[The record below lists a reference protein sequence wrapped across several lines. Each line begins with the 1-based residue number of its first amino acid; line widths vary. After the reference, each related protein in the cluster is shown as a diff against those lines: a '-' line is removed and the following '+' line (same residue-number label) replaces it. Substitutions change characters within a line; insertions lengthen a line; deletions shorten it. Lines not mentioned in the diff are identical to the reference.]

1 VGLEVTGVSVRF
13 GGVAA
18 LADVSI
24 VASEGRITGLIGPNG
39 AGKTTLFNVITGMRK
54 PSQGTVM
61 LDGRDLRGLSP
72 HRRSR
77 LGLGRTFQRLE
88 LFGTLTVRE
97 NINVAAS
104 IGRRHFARRA
114 QKELSEP
121 VGVMTER
128 LIKAVHLEAV
138 ADRRADTVSTGT
150 GRLVELARAL
160 AVKPSVLLLD
170 EPASGQNAE
179 ETEEFAGVLRM
190 LAADGLAVL
199 LVEHDMELVMGVC
212 DNVYVLVQGSVL
224 RSGTPSQVQND
235 PAVATAYLGSLA
247 GANSA

>member
-1 VGLEVTGVSVRF
+1 MGLEVSAVTVRF

-18 LADVSI
+18 LTDVSLG
-24 VASEGRITGLIGPNG
+24 APEGQITGLIGPNG
-39 AGKTTLFNVITGMRK
+39 AGKTTLFDVVTGMRK
-54 PSQGTVM
+54 PNEGSVV

-104 IGRRHFARRA
+104 IGRRHLAHRSQREA
-114 QKELSEP
+114 SEP
-121 VGVMTER
+121 VGALADR
-128 LIKAVHLEAV
+128 LIEAVHLGAV
-138 ADRRADTVSTGT
+138 ADRRADTVPTGT

-179 ETEEFAGVLRM
+179 ETEDFAAVLKA
-190 LAADGLAVL
+190 LAADGLAIL
-199 LVEHDMELVMGVC
+199 LVEHDMELVMSVC
-212 DNVYVLVQGSVL
+212 DRVYVLVQGSVL
-224 RSGTPSQVQND
+224 RSGTPGEIQSD
-235 PAVATAYLGSLA
+235 PAVAQAYLGNLA
-247 GANSA
+247 GAGSA